1 MRLSFT
7 LTLLLAVTLLPT
19 ARVSAQPQ
27 TRPLTLAQAEQ
38 LAIQNNPQF
47 SAAQFNAQAAYQV
60 PLQFRAGLLP
70 NLGGSLTGVGA
81 DSGSRLAAGSLNNPA
96 VYDRLASGLYASQ
109 LITDFGRTRGL
120 MASSKLRAQAQ
131 DQVTETARADILI
144 ATARA
149 YFGVLRAQAVLKV
162 AQQTV
167 SARQLVADQVTTLF
181 QNNLKSGLDASFANV
196 NLADARLLLSQAQSD
211 VKSAEA
217 QLAAAMGL
225 PAQTSFSLAD
235 EAMPAGL
242 PDQVDP
248 LVQQALQARPE
259 LKDLRLEQ
267 NAAERFSKAEHAL
280 YYPSVAAVG
289 MAGFVPAGEAAVP
302 GRYGAVGVNV
312 NIPVLNG
319 GLFRARQTEAELK
332 AKAAA
337 QNVADL
343 ANRVTR
349 DVRVAYLNATT
360 AFERVDLTEQLLKQ
374 AQLALDLAQ
383 GRYDLGLSSIVE
395 LSQAQLNLTAAQIGN
410 ASARYDYQ
418 VQRVVVDYQI
428 GLLR

>member
-7 LTLLLAVTLLPT
+7 ITLLLTVQVWGQQQTL
-19 ARVSAQPQ
+19 
-27 TRPLTLAQAEQ
+27 PLTLAQAEQ

-47 SAAQFNAQAAYQV
+47 SAAQYNAQAAYQV
-60 PLQFRAGLLP
+60 PVEFRAGLLP
-70 NLGGSLTGVGA
+70 SLGGSVTGVGA
-81 DSGSRLAAGSLNNPA
+81 DSGSRLAAGALNNPA

-120 MASSKLRAQAQ
+120 VASAKLRAQAQ
-131 DQVTETARADILI
+131 DQVTETTRADILI

-167 SARQLVADQVTTLF
+167 SARQLVAEQINTLF
-181 QNNLKSGLDASFANV
+181 QNSLKSGLDASFANV
-196 NLADARLLLSQAQSD
+196 NLADARLLLSQAQND

-225 PAQTSFSLAD
+225 PAQASFSLAE
-235 EAMPAGL
+235 EAIRDAL
-242 PDQVDP
+242 PDRVDP
-248 LVQQALQARPE
+248 LVQQAVQERPE
-259 LKDLRLEQ
+259 LKDLRLQ
-267 NAAERFSKAEHAL
+267 QSAAERFSKAEHAL
-280 YYPSVAAVG
+280 FYPTVGVVG
-289 MAGFVPAGEAAVP
+289 MAGFVPAGEATVP
-302 GRYGAVGVNV
+302 DRYGAIGVNV
-312 NIPVLNG
+312 NIPVFNG

-332 AKAAA
+332 AKAAT
-337 QNVADL
+337 QNVNDL

-360 AFERVDLTEQLLKQ
+360 AFERLDLTEQLLKQ
-374 AQLALDLAQ
+374 AELALDLAQ

-395 LSQAQLNLTAAQIGN
+395 LSQAQLNLTAAQIEN

-418 VQRVVVDYQI
+418 AQRVVVDYQI
-428 GLLR
+428 GSLR